1 MLKGIAKAGDGD
13 QSGDRYHKTVAAL
26 SNLSRV
32 LSAAE
37 GGSTFPEVAEV
48 TAMLLRLP
56 TVIVFLNRRSEG
68 LFAAGVAGPV
78 RDPEFLA
85 AARTVAESAFKGRSP
100 TIITN
105 VSAEQSAASRQMEK
119 AGAASVICMPM
130 RVGRNNV
137 GVIVAISDVLRA
149 FSSSDTEVLQVIA
162 SQSALSAWRGVV
174 DDPDA
179 EEGSQTELI
188 ELAQRK
194 IQELSLI
201 NQVSGAVNSTL
212 DLDELLD
219 IALEQ
224 SMLAVGGDA
233 GSLMLVN
240 EDTNRLEIVAS
251 RGLAEKWVQRTSQEV
266 GKSVAGWVA
275 ENGESVLVTNAH
287 TDSRFKM
294 RVFRDSITSAASVP
308 LKTKGVVIGVLNV
321 NTTHPERLFDERDLE
336 LLETVANELAVAID
350 NARLYA
356 RVNRRTRHL
365 DSLLRVSK
373 TVTSTLNIDELMR
386 RLSGQVTALFSLDAC
401 VLMLLDELS
410 GRFRLGYTSGLKTR
424 RKQAHYDLAL
434 PLAGHVAKT
443 GKKVIIRDVSLSK
456 HVGSEIARQEGLKSA
471 VCLPMRDAGKL
482 VGVAI
487 GFARDIRT
495 FKRSQ
500 REIMRPLGDLAGVAI
515 RNARMYRQK
524 YRMAEIL
531 TQRLTPS
538 DIPDIAGVDIGHK
551 YLPAHEVGGDYYD
564 LLNIGG
570 GSLGI
575 VMADVSGHDV
585 EAAEYTS
592 MGKHVLRAYA
602 KEHQSP
608 AKVLR
613 STNGL
618 ICQDT
623 RAEIFISA
631 FYGVLDLKQSKL
643 RYSNAGCERPIHY
656 KASSGEAVI
665 LDGEGMLLGIRGDA
679 RYQEREVDLQQGD
692 VIAFFTD
699 GLTEAGTGR
708 LRFGSDRVIET
719 IAASAALNAQQI
731 ADALTDSLFEFV
743 HGRVT
748 DDVAI
753 VVLKVL

>member
-13 QSGDRYHKTVAAL
+13 HYEDRHKAVTAL
-26 SNLSRV
+26 SNLSKV

-37 GGSTFPEVAEV
+37 GGTAYPAVAEA
-48 TAMLLRLP
+48 TAMLLRLSS
-56 TVIVFLNRRSEG
+56 VVVFLDRKPDG
-68 LFAAGVAGPV
+68 LIAAGVAGASSEPG
-78 RDPEFLA
+78 FLT
-85 AARTVAESAFKGRSP
+85 AAREVAEVALKSKSP
-100 TIITN
+100 SVITN
-105 VSAEQSAASRQMEK
+105 VSVDQGPAARHLEK
-119 AGAASVICMPM
+119 AGAASIVSMPM
-130 RVGRNNV
+130 RVGRTNV

-149 FSSSDTEVLQVIA
+149 FSAADMELLHVVA
-162 SQSALSAWRGVV
+162 SQAALSAWRGAV
-174 DDPDA
+174 DEPEA
-179 EEGSQTELI
+179 ETSSEAELI
-188 ELAQRK
+188 QLAQRK

-224 SMLAVGGDA
+224 SMQAVGADA
-233 GSLMLVN
+233 GSLMLIN

-251 RGLAEKWVQRTSQEV
+251 RGLADKWIQKTSQEV

-287 TDSRFKM
+287 ADSRFRM
-294 RVFRDSITSAASVP
+294 RAFRDNITSAASVP
-308 LKTKGVVIGVLNV
+308 LKSKGAVIGVLNV
-321 NTTHPERLFDERDLE
+321 NTTHPERKFDERDLE
-336 LLETVANELAVAID
+336 LLETVANELAVAIE

-365 DSLLRVSK
+365 DSLLQISK

-386 RLSGQVTALFSLDAC
+386 RLSTEVTELFSLDAC
-401 VLMLLDELS
+401 VLMLLDEVS
-410 GRFRLGYTSGLKTR
+410 GRFRLGYAAGLKTR
-424 RKQAHYDLAL
+424 KRQAHYDLAL
-434 PLAGHVAKT
+434 PLASHVAKT
-443 GKKVIIRDVSLSK
+443 LKRLLIRDIGASKLVSSDVAK
-456 HVGSEIARQEGLKSA
+456 QEGFKSV
-471 VCLPMRDAGKL
+471 VCLPLRDSGKL
-482 VGVAI
+482 AGVAV
-487 GFARDIRT
+487 GFAREVRM

-500 REIMRPLGDLAGVAI
+500 KEIMRPLGDLAGVAI

-538 DIPDIAGVDIGHK
+538 SIPDITGLDIGHK
-551 YLPAHEVGGDYYD
+551 YLPAHEVGGDHYD
-564 LLNIGG
+564 LLQVGNGQ
-570 GSLGI
+570 LGI
-575 VMADVSGHDV
+575 VIADVSGHDV

-602 KEHQSP
+602 REHQSP

-613 STNGL
+613 NTNGL
-618 ICQDT
+618 ICEDT

-631 FYGVLDLKQSKL
+631 FYGVLDVEKGRL
-643 RYSNAGCERPIHY
+643 RYCNAGCERPIHY
-656 KASSGEAVI
+656 AASRQVSSI
-665 LDGEGMLLGIRGDA
+665 LEGSGMLLGIRGDA
-679 RYQEREVDLQQGD
+679 KYQECEVSLQQGD
-692 VIAFFTD
+692 ILAFFTD

-708 LRFGSDRVIET
+708 LRFGSDRVIEA
-719 IAASAALNAQQI
+719 ISSSASLGAQEI
-731 ADALTDSLFEFV
+731 VDAISDALFEFV

-753 VVLKVL
+753 VVIKVL